1 MIKHLTEYGLEHI
14 FDLTKYFQSFSGRSH
29 MLLNGNTLSSLEI
42 YRNQTDYTTKG
53 SLFWTLDRTKTK
65 FGRRLL
71 RHWVGRPLL
80 DKQQLEERVAAVE
93 EARRGDS
100 PKIDMLKALLAKI
113 SYDLE
118 KGLIRIYYGK
128 CSRPEL
134 LAVLQTMLRI
144 AEAFQLVEC
153 PEDVGFQSS
162 ILNKAIADLPEIR
175 DDVVRYLSVFNHQ
188 AAGRD
193 DKYNFFKDEENEE
206 YEAIVEHKLVCLNP

>member
-1 MIKHLTEYGLEHI
+1 MVKICLSAMIDHLKAYGLEHV

-71 RHWVGRPLL
+71 RNWVGRPLL
-80 DKQQLEERVAAVE
+80 DKYQLEERTKAVE
-93 EARRGDS
+93 EVIRGQN
-100 PKIDMLKALLAKI
+100 PKLDKLKELLAKI

-128 CSRPEL
+128 VCCCRGIVAGDFVSDL
-134 LAVLQTMLRI
+134 DSALVLS
-144 AEAFQLVEC
+144 FW
-153 PEDVGFQSS
+153 P
-162 ILNKAIADLPEIR
+162 
-175 DDVVRYLSVFNHQ
+175 
-188 AAGRD
+188 
-193 DKYNFFKDEENEE
+193 FFR
-206 YEAIVEHKLVCLNP
+206 LC

>member
-1 MIKHLTEYGLEHI
+1 VERTKGAHTEAATHVSKFYANKVQSTGSSEVEGKNRLLDTVLDLSQLVTVCLSAMIKHLTDYGLEHV

-71 RHWVGRPLL
+71 RNWVGRPLL
-80 DKQQLEERVAAVE
+80 DRHQLEERVKAVE
-93 EARRGDS
+93 EMARGDN
-100 PKIDMLKALLAKI
+100 PKLDNLKELLVKV

-128 CSRPEL
+128 VGGVRMKDSRAPADNGYSALVLSFWRSCRQCS
-134 LAVLQTMLRI
+134 
-144 AEAFQLVEC
+144 
-153 PEDVGFQSS
+153 G
-162 ILNKAIADLPEIR
+162 
-175 DDVVRYLSVFNHQ
+175 
-188 AAGRD
+188 
-193 DKYNFFKDEENEE
+193 
-206 YEAIVEHKLVCLNP
+206 

>member
-1 MIKHLTEYGLEHI
+1 MERTKSAHTEAAAHVSKFYADKVQSTGSSEAEGKNKLLDTVLDLSQLVTICLSAMIRHLTDYGLEHV

-71 RHWVGRPLL
+71 RNWVGRPLL
-80 DKQQLEERVAAVE
+80 DRHQLEERLKAVE
-93 EARRGDS
+93 EMAKGDN
-100 PKIDMLKALLAKI
+100 PKLDSLKELLGKV

-128 CSRPEL
+128 
-134 LAVLQTMLRI
+134 
-144 AEAFQLVEC
+144 
-153 PEDVGFQSS
+153 
-162 ILNKAIADLPEIR
+162 
-175 DDVVRYLSVFNHQ
+175 VRRSV
-188 AAGRD
+188 
-193 DKYNFFKDEENEE
+193 
-206 YEAIVEHKLVCLNP
+206 